1 MNIFIFDLS
10 VGAAIFC
17 GRGHMPIESKFYI
30 SPIIFE
36 KCTKFAKDSVSTS
49 ADKYARRNQFDL
61 EKIAKDIRNGKIGEE
76 GVWDNVS
83 KLYPDLSA
91 PDHKIYQK
99 KDKSWSPDLSD
110 EKSGFKLAVKSQD
123 IESSLEFGES
133 WVFQFGNGGK
143 YDCDSAVFKESD
155 PNHYVAFV
163 SLNVP
168 KRTGE
173 IKAIVKIQWLHDKKL
188 FKEMK
193 KANLRGNKMAVY
205 WSDIAQYKEEE
216 LWQL

>member
-1 MNIFIFDLS
+1 
-10 VGAAIFC
+10 
-17 GRGHMPIESKFYI
+17 MPIESKFFI
-30 SPIIFE
+30 SPDIFE
-36 KCTKFAKDSVSTS
+36 KCTKFARDSVSTS
-49 ADKYARRNQFDL
+49 LDKYARRNQFDV
-61 EKIAKDIRNGKIGEE
+61 EKIVKDIRNGKIGEE
-76 GVWDNVS
+76 GVWEKVS
-83 KLYPDLSA
+83 KLYPDLSQ

-110 EKSGFKLAVKSQD
+110 DQADFKLAVKSQD
-123 IESSLEFGES
+123 IDSSLAFGES

-188 FKEMK
+188 FKEMQ
-193 KANLRGNKMAVY
+193 KASLRGNKVAVY
-205 WSDIAQYKEEE
+205 YEDLEKYND
-216 LWQL
+216 QLFQLGDK